1 MSTSANF
8 AERVW
13 LAVSPDGRECQVAL
27 RVEAPL
33 QQDRGEWSC
42 AVSLG
47 ALDER
52 SDTVAGMDSW
62 QALEQAMFH
71 VAKRIQSFERLGWRF
86 YWGPER
92 EVASPSE
99 LSRGV

>member
-1 MSTSANF
+1 
-8 AERVW
+8 
-13 LAVSPDGRECQVAL
+13 
-27 RVEAPL
+27 
-33 QQDRGEWSC
+33 
-42 AVSLG
+42 
-47 ALDER
+47 
-52 SDTVAGMDSW
+52 MDSW